1 MLSQDPL
8 GLNPPTRRGARLDV
22 GDERPLF
29 MADLP
34 GDVDRDEILGHL
46 LAKDPEQPRDEPEI
60 AANIH
65 AQLQHMGLSTWSISV
80 HRRIR
85 DAIGRLRPKT
95 VLEVGASIGHRTAWL
110 LDQFERAGERPTTL
124 TLVEQGGKFGVI
136 LQRLLQRYDA
146 MPWAKVVV
154 GEPGQLAAE
163 HQAWQ
168 LAATTNIE
176 LSQTP
181 FERSYDVIIV
191 DAPSP
196 QRAGLIASYLPLLNP
211 NGVMFTVEPDMPS
224 GDIDEND
231 EHGMALVNGFNRW
244 IEVIGDSKNTHH
256 LAFMP
261 LFGGTVVAWLP
272 RHS

>member
-1 MLSQDPL
+1 MC
-8 GLNPPTRRGARLDV
+8 
-22 GDERPLF
+22 

-34 GDVDRDEILGHL
+34 EEIVREEILAYL
-46 LAKDPEQPRDEPEI
+46 MAKDTQQPRDEPEI

-80 HRRIR
+80 HRRLR
-85 DAIGRLRPKT
+85 DAVARLRPST

-110 LDQFERAGERPTTL
+110 LDQFERADARPATL

-136 LQRLLQRYDA
+136 LQRLLQRYEA
-146 MPWAKVVV
+146 MSWASVVV
-154 GEPGQLAAE
+154 GEPEQLAAE

-168 LAATTNIE
+168 LAAATNQE

-181 FERSYDVIIV
+181 FEREYDVIVI

-196 QRAGLIASYLPLLNP
+196 NRASLVASYLPFLAK
-211 NGVMFTVEPDMPS
+211 NGVLFTVEPDMPS
-224 GDIDEND
+224 GEVDEDD
-231 EHGMALVNGFNRW
+231 EAGMALVNGFNRW
-244 IEVIGDSKNTHH
+244 IEVVAESKETHH

-261 LFGGTVVAWLP
+261 LFGGTLVAWLP
-272 RHS
+272 R

>member
-1 MLSQDPL
+1 
-8 GLNPPTRRGARLDV
+8 
-22 GDERPLF
+22 

-34 GDVDRDEILGHL
+34 KEIARDEILAHL
-46 LAKDPEQPRDEPEI
+46 LAKDALQPRDEPEI

-80 HRRIR
+80 HRRLR
-85 DAIGRLRPKT
+85 DAVGRLQPSS

-110 LDQFERAGERPTTL
+110 LDQFERADSRPATL

-136 LQRLLQRYDA
+136 LQRLLQRYEA
-146 MPWAKVVV
+146 MPWATVVV

-168 LAATTNIE
+168 LAAATNAE

-181 FERSYDVIIV
+181 FEAGYDVIIV

-196 QRAGLIASYLPLLNP
+196 QRAGLVASYLPLLNN
-211 NGVMFTVEPDMPS
+211 NGVMFTVEPNMPS
-224 GDIDEND
+224 GDVDEND
-231 EHGMALVNGFNRW
+231 EAGMALVNGFNRW
-244 IEVIGDSKNTHH
+244 IEVISESKNTHH

-261 LFGGTVVAWLP
+261 LFGGTLVALLP
-272 RHS
+272 HQA

>member
-1 MLSQDPL
+1 
-8 GLNPPTRRGARLDV
+8 
-22 GDERPLF
+22 

-34 GDVDRDEILGHL
+34 GEVEREEILAHL
-46 LAKDPEQPRDEPEI
+46 LAKDAQQPRDEPEI

-80 HRRIR
+80 HRRLR
-85 DAIGRLRPKT
+85 DAVGRLRPST
-95 VLEVGASIGHRTAWL
+95 VLEIGASIGHRTAWL
-110 LDQFERAGERPTTL
+110 LDQFERADARPTRL

-146 MPWAKVVV
+146 MPWASVVV

-163 HQAWQ
+163 HQTWQ
-168 LAATTNIE
+168 LAAATNVE

-181 FERSYDVIIV
+181 FETGYDVIIV

-196 QRAGLIASYLPLLNP
+196 QRAGLVASYLPLLNP

-224 GDIDEND
+224 GDVAEDDEA
-231 EHGMALVNGFNRW
+231 GMALVKGFNRW
-244 IEVIGDSKNTHH
+244 IEV
-256 LAFMP
+256 
-261 LFGGTVVAWLP
+261 VA
-272 RHS
+272 